1 MWPDNYLMEAYGPSY
16 AELKDIYGKYFSL
29 GYLNT
34 DVQHKFAVI
43 SLVCYL
49 TMKAKQQKPDVTH
62 YKVLMQLTAKN
73 PLPDDFIKGLSII
86 CDDFAYGCTE
96 FPTFGIKTPGEM
108 AKQVQ
113 SILSEYLPF

>member
-1 MWPDNYLMEAYGPSY
+1 MEAYGPSY

-49 TMKAKQQKPDVTH
+49 TMKAKQQTRR
-62 YKVLMQLTAKN
+62 YSL
-73 PLPDDFIKGLSII
+73 
-86 CDDFAYGCTE
+86 
-96 FPTFGIKTPGEM
+96 
-108 AKQVQ
+108 
-113 SILSEYLPF
+113 